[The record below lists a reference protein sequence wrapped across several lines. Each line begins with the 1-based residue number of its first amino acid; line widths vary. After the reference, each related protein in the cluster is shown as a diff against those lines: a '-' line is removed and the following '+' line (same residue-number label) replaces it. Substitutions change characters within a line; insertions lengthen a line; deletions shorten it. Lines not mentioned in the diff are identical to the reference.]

1 MFFISALDHFQI
13 QSKRKSELDQA
24 ADARLDFT
32 FAFQVLTEDEPLLE
46 WADRA
51 ELKGLVI
58 FFISS
63 SCALGSFF

>member
-32 FAFQVLTEDEPLLE
+32 FAFQVLTEDEP
-46 WADRA
+46 
-51 ELKGLVI
+51 
-58 FFISS
+58 
-63 SCALGSFF
+63 